1 MKKNISKTIAA
12 AITVV
17 ELLGCLA
24 GCKSDSNKNAQELFS
39 QNSGGGQKDSS
50 TLHTRVNKVRDVF
63 YTIPSSI
70 EISQLLKESG
80 AKYSETFPSD
90 PNNVAKYTSKKGQA
104 INLGIYA
111 ADLSYA
117 GIYEQKEESMLYLKC
132 ANTLSTAL
140 GIPDAFGES
149 TISRINDNMNNQDSL
164 LSIITKDYW
173 NTDKYLT
180 NNDRPEISALIITGG
195 WIEGLYIATQIA
207 THSDNN
213 PKLLNRVAEQKT
225 SLDDLIDLVGT
236 YPSEPTTQGV
246 MAQLKKIQDSYTGI
260 TVENN
265 RTKVSTDS
273 SKNTTTIGGT
283 EKVIMT
289 PEQLKHITDVTAEV
303 RNQIILEY

>member
-12 AITVV
+12 TFTVV

-24 GCKSDSNKNAQELFS
+24 GCKPDSNKNAQELFS
-39 QNSGGGQKDSS
+39 QNSGSGGKDTS
-50 TLHTRVNKVRDVF
+50 TLHTRVSKVRDVF

-90 PNNVAKYTSKKGQA
+90 PNNVSKYTSKKGQA

-132 ANTLSTAL
+132 ANQLSTAL

-149 TISRINDNMNNQDSL
+149 TISRINENMNNQDSL

-180 NNDRPEISALIITGG
+180 NNDRPEVSALIITGG
-195 WIEGLYIATQIA
+195 WVEGLFIATQIA
-207 THSDNN
+207 THSDKN
-213 PKLLNRVAEQKT
+213 PALLERIAEQKL
-225 SLDDLIDLVGT
+225 SLNDLIDLVST
-236 YPSEPTTQGV
+236 YPSEPSIQGV
-246 MAQLKKIQDSYTGI
+246 TAQLKKIQDAFAGI
-260 TVENN
+260 TVENSK
-265 RTKVSTDS
+265 TKVSTDS
-273 SKNTTTIGGT
+273 TKKTTTLGGT
-283 EKVIMT
+283 EKVVIT
-289 PEQLKHITDVTAEV
+289 PEQLKHIADVTAEV
-303 RNQIILEY
+303 RNQIILEF